1 MFGHIGLNLLRGI
14 MDIIFTILILVIVM
28 IVLIYLS
35 GWFSGIETALTN
47 LDDAEI
53 AMMHKRKAK
62 NIEYIVK
69 MKRDMD
75 RTLVAILIGNN
86 IVNIV
91 LSVIAALVADTLFQT
106 VGVSIMVGIITFLII
121 IFGEI
126 TPKSNAIMDS
136 QKVAMKKGK
145 KIYYLMRF
153 LSPAITFFMG
163 ISRGIIKMTGGSAR
177 LENMLVS
184 DQSIKDLATMGEEE
198 GVIKTIERDIIH
210 SVFGFGDCKTQTV
223 MVPMSAVFILKKNY
237 NTKNA
242 AKIMSEHG
250 YSRVP
255 IVDKNNQVIGLLYA
269 KDLLGK
275 RKGVRIQSIMR
286 KPYFVD
292 FDWDVTKAFKE
303 MKEKR
308 IHLAV
313 VRDSEG
319 KHIGIMT
326 LEDILEEL
334 VGEIYDEYSHVQQ
347 GADSE
352 NFKD

>member
-1 MFGHIGLNLLRGI
+1 
-14 MDIIFTILILVIVM
+14 MDDIVITVLFLVIVM
-28 IVLIYLS
+28 IILIYLS

-53 AMMHKRKAK
+53 AQMRKRKAK
-62 NIEYIVK
+62 NIDYIVK

-86 IVNIV
+86 IVNIL

-145 KIYYLMRF
+145 KIYLLMRF
-153 LSPAITFFMG
+153 LGPAITFFMG
-163 ISRGIIKMTGGSAR
+163 ISRGIIKMTGGSVR

-184 DQSIKDLATMGEEE
+184 DQSIRDLATMGEEE
-198 GVIKTIERDIIH
+198 GVIKKIEKEIIH
-210 SVFGFGDCKTQTV
+210 KVLVFGDCKTEGV
-223 MVPMSAVFILKKNY
+223 MVPMSKVFSLKKNY
-237 NTKNA
+237 NAKNA
-242 AKIMSEHG
+242 AKIMALNG

-255 IVDKNNQVIGLLYA
+255 VLSKEKEAIGTLYA

-275 RKGVRIQSIMR
+275 RKGVRIHSLMR
-286 KPYFVD
+286 PLFFVD
-292 FDWDVTKAFKE
+292 ADSDVTRTFRD
-303 MKEKR
+303 MKDNR
-308 IHLAV
+308 IHLAI
-313 VRDSEG
+313 VRNAKG
-319 KHIGIMT
+319 KHVGIIT

-334 VGEIYDEYSHVQQ
+334 VGEIYDEYSELKQS
-347 GADSE
+347 ADE
-352 NFKD
+352 VDRKV

>member
-1 MFGHIGLNLLRGI
+1 
-14 MDIIFTILILVIVM
+14 MDYMIIVFLIVVMVI
-28 IVLIYLS
+28 LIYLS

-53 AMMHKRKAK
+53 VQMRKRNVK
-62 NIEYIVK
+62 NIKYIVK
-69 MKRDMD
+69 LKRDMD

-106 VGVSIMVGIITFLII
+106 VGVTVMVGIITFLII

-136 QKVAMKKGK
+136 QKVAMKKAK
-145 KIYYLMRF
+145 KIYYLMVII
-153 LSPAITFFMG
+153 SPAITFFMG
-163 ISRGIIKMTGGSAR
+163 ISRGIIKLTGGSVR

-198 GVIKTIERDIIH
+198 GVIKAIEKDIIH
-210 SVFGFGDCKTQTV
+210 SVFAFGDCKTQTV
-223 MVPMSAVFILKKNY
+223 MVPISKVFTLKKNY
-237 NTKNA
+237 NAKNA

-275 RKGVRIQSIMR
+275 RKGVRIQALMR

-292 FDWDVTKAFKE
+292 FDCDVTIAFKD

-308 IHLAV
+308 VHLAV
-313 VRDSEG
+313 VKDSQG

-334 VGEIYDEYSHVQQ
+334 VGEIYDEYSELKQSQ
-347 GADSE
+347 DSE
-352 NFKD
+352 KKNV

>member
-1 MFGHIGLNLLRGI
+1 
-14 MDIIFTILILVIVM
+14 MDFMYIVAVLIVSMVI
-28 IVLIYLS
+28 LIYLS

-53 AMMHKRKAK
+53 AMMRKRKAK
-62 NIEYIVK
+62 NIYYIVK
-69 MKRDMD
+69 LKRDMD

-106 VGVSIMVGIITFLII
+106 VGVTIMVGVITFLII

-136 QKVAMKKGK
+136 QKVAKKKAK
-145 KIYYLMRF
+145 KIYYMMRI
-153 LSPAITFFMG
+153 LSPAITFFMA
-163 ISRGIIKMTGGSAR
+163 ISRGIIKLTGGSVR

-198 GVIKTIERDIIH
+198 GVIKAIEKDIIH
-210 SVFGFGDCKTQTV
+210 SVFAFGDCKTQSV
-223 MVPMSAVFILKKNY
+223 MVPLPKVFTLKKNY
-237 NTKNA
+237 NAKNA

-255 IVDKNNQVIGLLYA
+255 IVDKNDNVRGLLYA

-275 RKGVRIQSIMR
+275 RKGVRIQSIMK
-286 KPYFVD
+286 KPYFMD
-292 FDWDVTKAFKE
+292 FDCDVTKAFSD
-303 MKEKR
+303 MKKR
-308 IHLAV
+308 RVHLAI
-313 VRDSEG
+313 VRDAEG
-319 KHIGIMT
+319 NHIGIIT

-334 VGEIYDEYSHVQQ
+334 VGEIYDEYSEIQQ
-347 GADSE
+347 GHDLDKK
-352 NFKD
+352 NV

>member
-1 MFGHIGLNLLRGI
+1 MRGI
-14 MDIIFTILILVIVM
+14 MDEIIITVVILVIVM
-28 IVLIYLS
+28 VILIYLS

-53 AMMHKRKAK
+53 AQMRKRKAK

-121 IFGEI
+121 VFGEI

-163 ISRGIIKMTGGSAR
+163 ISRGIIKLTGGSVR

-198 GVIKTIERDIIH
+198 GVIKKIEKEIIH
-210 SVFGFGDCKTQTV
+210 KVLVFGDCKTDDI
-223 MVPMSAVFILKKNY
+223 MVPMSKVFSLKKNY
-237 NTKNA
+237 NARNA
-242 AKIMSEHG
+242 AKIMALNG

-255 IVDKNNQVIGLLYA
+255 VVNKDRKAIGILYA

-275 RKGVRIQSIMR
+275 RKGVRIHSLMR
-286 KPYFVD
+286 PLYFVEAD
-292 FDWDVTKAFKE
+292 SDVTKTFRE
-303 MKEKR
+303 MKDNR
-308 IHLAV
+308 IHLAI
-313 VRDSEG
+313 VRNSRG
-319 KHIGIMT
+319 KHIGIIT

-334 VGEIYDEYSHVQQ
+334 VGEIYDEYSELKQASDPKEMKV
-347 GADSE
+347 
-352 NFKD
+352 

>member
-1 MFGHIGLNLLRGI
+1 MD
-14 MDIIFTILILVIVM
+14 DIIIMVLILVIVM
-28 IVLIYLS
+28 VILIYLS

-53 AMMHKRKAK
+53 AQMRKRKAK
-62 NIEYIVK
+62 NIDYIVK

-86 IVNIV
+86 VVNIL

-106 VGVSIMVGIITFLII
+106 VGVSIMVGVITFLII

-145 KIYYLMRF
+145 KIYYLMKF

-163 ISRGIIKMTGGSAR
+163 ISRGIIKLTGGSVR

-198 GVIKTIERDIIH
+198 GVIKAIEKDIIH
-210 SVFGFGDCKTQTV
+210 SVFGFGDCKTITV
-223 MVPMSAVFILKKNY
+223 MVPMSKVFTLNMNY
-237 NTKNA
+237 NAKNA

-250 YSRVP
+250 YSRVFYMP
-255 IVDKNNQVIGLLYA
+255 RTYWES
-269 KDLLGK
+269 GK
-275 RKGVRIQSIMR
+275 
-286 KPYFVD
+286 
-292 FDWDVTKAFKE
+292 E
-303 MKEKR
+303 
-308 IHLAV
+308 
-313 VRDSEG
+313 
-319 KHIGIMT
+319 
-326 LEDILEEL
+326 
-334 VGEIYDEYSHVQQ
+334 
-347 GADSE
+347 
-352 NFKD
+352 

>member
-1 MFGHIGLNLLRGI
+1 M
-14 MDIIFTILILVIVM
+14 VI
-28 IVLIYLS
+28 LIYLS

-53 AMMHKRKAK
+53 AQMRKRKAK
-62 NIEYIVK
+62 NIDYIVK
-69 MKRDMD
+69 LKRDMD

-86 IVNIV
+86 IVNIL

-106 VGVSIMVGIITFLII
+106 VGVTIMVAVITILII

-136 QKVAMKKGK
+136 QKVAKKKAK
-145 KIYYLMRF
+145 KIYYLMVV
-153 LSPAITFFMG
+153 LSPTITFFMA
-163 ISRGIIKMTGGSAR
+163 ISRGIIKLVGGSVR

-198 GVIKTIERDIIH
+198 GVIKTIEKDIIH
-210 SVFGFGDCKTQTV
+210 SVFGFGDCKTATV
-223 MVPMSAVFILKKNY
+223 MVSISKVFTLKKNY
-237 NTKNA
+237 NVKNA
-242 AKIMSEHG
+242 AKIMSKHG

-255 IVDKNNQVIGLLYA
+255 IVDKNNYVMGLLYA

-275 RKGVRIQSIMR
+275 RKGVRIQTIMR
-286 KPYFVD
+286 KPYFVP
-292 FDWDVTKAFKE
+292 FDCDVTKAFSD
-303 MKEKR
+303 MKKRR

-313 VRDSEG
+313 VRDAKG
-319 KHIGIMT
+319 RHIGIMT

-334 VGEIYDEYSHVQQ
+334 VGEIYDEYSELKQ
-347 GADSE
+347 GTDS
-352 NFKD
+352 D

>member
-1 MFGHIGLNLLRGI
+1 
-14 MDIIFTILILVIVM
+14 MDLIFTVVIIIVM
-28 IVLIYLS
+28 VILIYLS

-53 AMMHKRKAK
+53 VQMRKRKAK
-62 NIEYIVK
+62 NIDYIVK
-69 MKRDMD
+69 LKRDMD

-91 LSVIAALVADTLFQT
+91 LSVIAALMAESLFQT
-106 VGVSIMVGIITFLII
+106 IGVTVMLGVITFLII

-145 KIYYLMRF
+145 KIYYMMRAIN
-153 LSPAITFFMG
+153 PAITFFMG
-163 ISRGIIKMTGGSAR
+163 ISRGIIKLTGGSVR

-210 SVFGFGDCKTQTV
+210 SVFGFGDCKTATV
-223 MVPMSAVFILKKNY
+223 MVPISKVFTLKKNY
-237 NTKNA
+237 NAKNA
-242 AKIMSEHG
+242 AKIMSENG

-255 IVDKNNQVIGLLYA
+255 IVDKSNHVMGLLYA

-292 FDWDVTKAFKE
+292 FDCDVTKAFSD
-303 MKEKR
+303 MKKKR
-308 IHLAV
+308 VHLAV
-313 VRDSEG
+313 VKSAEG
-319 KHIGIMT
+319 KHIGIIT

-334 VGEIYDEYSHVQQ
+334 VGEIYDEYSDIKQASDPEDMKV
-347 GADSE
+347 
-352 NFKD
+352 